1 MTCEKVYKCVCGVK
15 KVRMGEYM
23 ISYDRFDK
31 ARYCGECRSDY
42 DVGYEFMILK
52 CGCGCATSFE
62 ICSICS
68 PMYMQCECGC
78 KGSYAACN
86 QRPTYGNLTV
96 GKTVFL
102 KI

>member
-1 MTCEKVYKCVCGVK
+1 MCGVK
-15 KVRMGEYM
+15 KVRMGEYAV
-23 ISYDRFDK
+23 SYECFDK
-31 ARYCGECRSDY
+31 ARYCGECRSGY
-42 DVGYEFMILK
+42 DGGYEFMILK

-96 GKTVFL
+96 GK
-102 KI
+102 KEIKPKKEIK